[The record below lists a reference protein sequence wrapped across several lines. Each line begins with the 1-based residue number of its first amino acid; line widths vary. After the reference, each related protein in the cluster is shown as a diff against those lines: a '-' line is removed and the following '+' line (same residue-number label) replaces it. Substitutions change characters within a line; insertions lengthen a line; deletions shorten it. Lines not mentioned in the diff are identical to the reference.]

1 MIACCPCDKLHH
13 PRKPD
18 IPAGLTALPRQLG
31 EFSEYRLAM
40 LREIPT
46 YPPLADWRAREG
58 NDLGIML
65 LEMWAYVLDILSFYD
80 ERIANESYLRTA
92 VREASLYKLVGL
104 IGYYP
109 RPALASSVTLGAIS
123 EGKKPV
129 ILPPRTGFR
138 SDAFGTEPPQIFET
152 EFEQTI
158 HPLLNEWTLDDVR
171 DLSPPSGNFADLLL
185 DLDTA
190 LVSPEQLVL
199 LRSPNQL
206 QPGRILTTDTITALD
221 GNSYLNVTVDS
232 SLSFATEPDTQLAE
246 IELLR
251 PERIATPNLMTN
263 AAVVTFS
270 SGSVRITLD
279 SVYPEF
285 ADGEPVIIQRG
296 KNLFAT
302 TVIHVDSTTVPV
314 AAAFSETSSDFPLTD
329 DASEEAPPPP
339 RLPATTIML
348 EPELPGGWSLQ
359 PSRLRIHFQLVTAG
373 VLTNTA
379 KTRLAKADL
388 ESPGI
393 PIEGLVEPFS
403 ENVPPP
409 EQLLLQDDN
418 DEGAQVD
425 GTVQVT
431 SQGQGRIVVDSDQ
444 PEFMPLL
451 RTPVTAFGNLI
462 RASRGES
469 VLDEVL
475 GSGDAAQAFQSFTLQ
490 NNPLTY
496 SNDPAAPNGRR
507 STLSVRVNGLLWTE
521 VSSFFGKGP
530 QDEVYIARQSHE
542 QETTITFGNGSTGSR
557 LPTGIDNVTATYR
570 FGAGAAKPPA
580 GAIAQLSNPVEGLRR
595 VVNPVAASGGADGD
609 RPQDLRR
616 NAPTSALLL
625 GRAVSVQD
633 FEALAR
639 EFGGVINARA
649 EWAWDNTRQSA
660 VVKVWFISD
669 GGEIAQDLKV
679 FLIGQADPTTPLVA
693 CAAIAYPT
701 PLVLNVTINPRFTSE
716 VVEEQIRLAL
726 TNEETGPLALTN
738 IPIGRPLFR
747 SRLFATILAIEG
759 TCAVSAIT
767 VDGHPAPFAISVS
780 EGHYRDFLSALT
792 INVSLEGTPVNGP
805 SVGSIARPLSEVLSI

>member
-1 MIACCPCDKLHH
+1 MIACCPCDKLYH
-13 PRKPD
+13 PRKPE
-18 IPAGLTALPRQLG
+18 IPAGLSALPRQLG

-46 YPPLADWRAREG
+46 YSPLTDWRAREG

-92 VREASLYKLVGL
+92 VREVSLYKLVGL
-104 IGYYP
+104 IGYQP
-109 RPALASSVTLGAIS
+109 RPALAALVTLGAIA
-123 EGKKPV
+123 EGKQPV

-138 SDAFGTEPPQIFET
+138 SDAFADEPPQIFET

-158 HPLLNEWTLDDVR
+158 QPLLNEWTLDEIR
-171 DLSPPSGNFADLLL
+171 DPSPPSGNFTDLLL
-185 DLDTA
+185 ELDTA

-206 QPGRILTTDTITALD
+206 QSGRVLTTDTVNALD
-221 GNSYLNVTVDS
+221 GNSYLKVAVDS
-232 SLSFATEPDTQLAE
+232 PSPLSFATESDTQLAE

-251 PERIATPNLMTN
+251 PERVARPNLM
-263 AAVVTFS
+263 AE
-270 SGSVRITLD
+270 SGSAFIVLD
-279 SVYPEF
+279 TIYPEM
-285 ADGEPVIIQRG
+285 ADDEPVIIQRG
-296 KNLFAT
+296 RDLFAA
-302 TVIHVDSTTVPV
+302 TVIFVLSIPVDVV
-314 AAAFSETSSDFPLTD
+314 DAELFDDSS
-329 DASEEAPPPP
+329 PP
-339 RLPATTIML
+339 RLPATVIGLSSTM
-348 EPELPGGWSLQ
+348 PGGWVSEL
-359 PSRLRIHFQLVTAG
+359 SRLRIHFQLVTAG

-379 KTRLAKADL
+379 KTRLMKADF
-388 ESPGI
+388 EFPGI
-393 PIEGLVEPFS
+393 PLEGLVEPFPDS
-403 ENVPPP
+403 VSTPK
-409 EQLLLQDDN
+409 QLLLQDDN
-418 DEGAQVD
+418 DEGLQVN
-425 GTVQVT
+425 GTVEVA
-431 SQGQGRIVVDSDQ
+431 SQGQGQIFVDSDQ

-462 RASRGES
+462 HASRGES

-475 GSGDAAQAFQSFTLQ
+475 GSGDAAQSFQSFTLQ

-496 SNDPAAPNGRR
+496 LNDPDAPDGRR
-507 STLSVRVNGLLWTE
+507 STLSVRVNGILWTE
-521 VSSFFGKGP
+521 VSSFFGQGP
-530 QDEVYIARQSHE
+530 LAEVYIVRRDSE
-542 QETTITFGNGSTGSR
+542 QETTITFGDGQTGAR
-557 LPTGIDNVTATYR
+557 LPAGIDNVTATYR

-595 VVNPVAASGGADGD
+595 VVNPVAASGGAEGD
-609 RPQDLRR
+609 RPKDLRR

-625 GRAVSVQD
+625 GRAVSTQD

-639 EFGGVINARA
+639 EFGGVMNARA

-669 GGEIAQDLKV
+669 GGEIAQDLKA

-693 CAAIAYPT
+693 CGAIANPT
-701 PLVLNVTINPRFTSE
+701 QLRLNVTINRRFTPE
-716 VVEEQIRLAL
+716 IVKQQIRLAL

-767 VDGHPAPFAISVS
+767 VDGHPAPFAISVA
-780 EGHYRDFLSALT
+780 EGYYRDFLSTLA
-792 INVSLEGTPVNGP
+792 INVSLEGAAVSGP
-805 SVGSIARPLSEVLSI
+805 SVGSIVSPLSEVLSV